1 MLRCQLTPHALP
13 SCLNMYTLEL
23 HAQGLTGQSA
33 GSIYCGS
40 KSFIEAFTNAARHDL
55 VGTDVR
61 VTAISPGAVQ
71 TEFSN
76 VRYKG
81 DASKADAVYDG
92 IIPLNASDIADNVL
106 YAATRSAAP
115 ANLDVSPGKQMGRTP
130 GAYTLGCLLQMP
142 HAGCLLGPEGADASH
157 WDFLT
162 LSLKPKAQSSSAPS
176 GVLCLRHQDCVP
188 SPQCHFM
195 AMGAESRAVCCSH

>member
-1 MLRCQLTPHALP
+1 MLLTWL
-13 SCLNMYTLEL
+13 
-23 HAQGLTGQSA
+23 LTAA

-106 YAATRSAAP
+106 YAATRCAQHAGTCGGGRARLLMLCVPQIMHVCMTWVCSVTSREWQGVQSAVLKHMMAHRLPVIGHSAA
-115 ANLDVSPGKQMGRTP
+115 
-130 GAYTLGCLLQMP
+130 
-142 HAGCLLGPEGADASH
+142 HH
-157 WDFLT
+157 
-162 LSLKPKAQSSSAPS
+162 LK
-176 GVLCLRHQDCVP
+176 
-188 SPQCHFM
+188 F
-195 AMGAESRAVCCSH
+195 